1 IAQLA
6 EAAGR
11 LRVIDWGPAPGA
23 PDFWARLAA
32 EPNIVWVA
40 VLNGFIG
47 SMAAFG
53 TDHDLMQRLLTV
65 ETRSQSQ
72 RTLPLTPLAT
82 LLTLAIY
89 LSLGAALFAFYAQHG
104 APAISRNDQVL
115 PYFVSLPIPAA
126 LRC

>member
-1 IAQLA
+1 ATAIAVSLLVGWRIETTIVVTVVVSIAYIATGGVAAVVWTNVFQALMFLVAGAATLAFLVSQIDGGATAIAQLA

-32 EPNIVWVA
+32 DPNIVWVA

-53 TDHDLMQRLLTV
+53 T
-65 ETRSQSQ
+65 
-72 RTLPLTPLAT
+72 
-82 LLTLAIY
+82 
-89 LSLGAALFAFYAQHG
+89 
-104 APAISRNDQVL
+104 
-115 PYFVSLPIPAA
+115 
-126 LRC
+126 